1 MAPVTS
7 RAAQF
12 RVFAVALCAIV
23 VLYPLYALQRNQL
36 PLWWSTLKWQ
46 FFDRPG
52 SGSLLNTG
60 STTYSMVHQWVST
73 DPWLLIGGF
82 VAALLSLFSKRLR
95 PFGVALLLQVVIL
108 IHGGYLPFFYV
119 TAVVPF
125 AAVCIAGTADSLWTT
140 AGLSRVPRG
149 SAAWPAV
156 GTRPTSAG
164 PRSCSRRWCSSAT
177 SCRSG

>member
-1 MAPVTS
+1 M
-7 RAAQF
+7 
-12 RVFAVALCAIV
+12 FAVALCAIV

-140 AGLSRVPRG
+140 AGLSRVLRG
-149 SAAWPAV
+149 SAAGRRA